1 MGCWAEHGLGRA
13 SRLTCFVLSKRR
25 LCNLLL
31 LASLC
36 MLGSRD
42 RGGSVLACVRERAAA
57 EEALTQAALAQ
68 AQAPLKA
75 TAAAAQQFKK

>member
-1 MGCWAEHGLGRA
+1 
-13 SRLTCFVLSKRR
+13 
-25 LCNLLL
+25 
-31 LASLC
+31 